1 MKKCKYNYI
10 KIGILLLGLTGCGM
24 NMSDEEPPSFII
36 DSSIS
41 SEVEQQPN
49 KDFVE
54 QLGTENVSDETGYN
68 QFHRML
74 TDELGARE
82 ALFCI
87 DEITGISYFV
97 NQGKD
102 YYLYQLRDGKA
113 SLAVEMPVKE
123 VFTYGGFVYFMIE
136 NYDIYELE
144 KLREGD
150 IYCYNPSNSEVQ
162 LVHEAGLIENAQNY
176 KLKVDETGVYFSY
189 SIEEKET
196 SEIKY
201 YYHLPFDDEKYM
213 TEEGWGNYRFGYM
226 SELVLISRTEGEK
239 DVKNLSM
246 NPFRYCVVG
255 DMLYS
260 VELGRTVLSCL
271 NLRTEK
277 KIEYDF
283 SEVVKQVHT
292 QFNMGEILE
301 ETVVFQSFL
310 VMGQDIWMAGPRALY
325 HMDIESEVVTYY
337 KLVDE
342 EGVHCG
348 IKALYTDG
356 KQLYG
361 LTQKEEEG
369 ASVVVRILTKEIEED
384 AEGVFCM
391 KVEELTE

>member
-1 MKKCKYNYI
+1 MRKCKYNYI

-24 NMSDEEPPSFII
+24 NTSDEEPPSFII

-41 SEVEQQPN
+41 SEVEQQPT

-54 QLGTENVSDETGYN
+54 QLSSEHVPEDISYN

-74 TDELGARE
+74 SNELGVRE
-82 ALFCI
+82 SLFCI
-87 DEITGISYFV
+87 DEVTGISYFV

-102 YYLYQLRDGKA
+102 YYLYQLRDGQAKI
-113 SLAVEMPVKE
+113 AVEMPVKE

-136 NYDIYELE
+136 DYNSYQLT

-150 IYCYNPSNSEVQ
+150 IYCYNPSNREIQ
-162 LVHEAGLIENAQNY
+162 LLHEAGLIENAQNY

-189 SIEEKET
+189 SMEEKET

-201 YYHLPFDDEKYM
+201 YYHLPFADEKYM
-213 TEEGWGNYRFGYM
+213 TEEGWGNYRFAYM

-239 DVKNLSM
+239 DVRNLSM

-255 DMLYS
+255 DILYS
-260 VELGRTVLSCL
+260 VELGSTVLSCL
-271 NLRTEK
+271 NLKTEE

-283 SEVVKQVHT
+283 SEVVRQVHT

-301 ETVVFQSFL
+301 ETVIFQSFL
-310 VMGQDIWMAGPRALY
+310 VMERDIWMAGPMALY
-325 HMDIESEVVTYY
+325 HMDIESGVATYY
-337 KLVDE
+337 KLIKE
-342 EGVHCG
+342 EGTHCG

-361 LTQKEEEG
+361 LTQEKEG
-369 ASVVVRILTKEIEED
+369 GISVVVRILTNEVEED
-384 AEGVFCM
+384 TEGVFCM
-391 KVEELTE
+391 KVKEVTD

>member
-10 KIGILLLGLTGCGM
+10 KIGILLLGLTGCGI

-54 QLGTENVSDETGYN
+54 QLDPEDFPKETSYN

-74 TDELGARE
+74 TNELGARE
-82 ALFCI
+82 SLFCI

-113 SLAVEMPVKE
+113 SLVVEMPVKE
-123 VFTYGGFVYFMIE
+123 VFTYGGLVYFMIE
-136 NYDIYELE
+136 NYDMYELT

-150 IYCYNPSNSEVQ
+150 IYCYNPSNGEIQ

-176 KLKVDETGVYFSY
+176 KLRVDETGIYFSY
-189 SIEEKET
+189 SIEEEET
-196 SEIKY
+196 SEMKY
-201 YYHLPFDDEKYM
+201 YYHLPFDDEKHM
-213 TEEGWGNYRFGYM
+213 TEEGWGNYRFSYM
-226 SELVLISRTEGEK
+226 PELVLISRTEGEE
-239 DVKNLSM
+239 DIRNLSM

-255 DMLYS
+255 DMLYF
-260 VELGRTVLSCL
+260 VELGSNVLSCL
-271 NLRTEK
+271 NLRTEE

-292 QFNMGEILE
+292 QFHMGEILK
-301 ETVVFQSFL
+301 ETVIFQSFL
-310 VMGQDIWMAGPRALY
+310 VMEQHIWMAGPKVLY
-325 HMDIESEVVTYY
+325 HMDIESREATYY

-361 LTQKEEEG
+361 LTQKEEG
-369 ASVVVRILTKEIEED
+369 ASVVVRILTNEIEEV
-384 AEGVFCM
+384 EGVFCM
-391 KVEELTE
+391 KVEDVTE

>member
-213 TEEGWGNYRFGYM
+213 TEEGWGNYRFSYM
-226 SELVLISRTEGEK
+226 PELVLVSRTEGLA
-239 DVKNLSM
+239 DVRNLSM
-246 NPFRYCVVG
+246 NPFRYCVVE
-255 DMLYS
+255 DNLYS
-260 VELGRTVLSCL
+260 VELGSAVLSCL
-271 NLRTEK
+271 NLQTEER
-277 KIEYDF
+277 IEYDF
-283 SEVVKQVHT
+283 SEVAEQVHEELKT
-292 QFNMGEILE
+292 GNLDEKTVIL
-301 ETVVFQSFL
+301 QSFL
-310 VMGQDIWMAGPRALY
+310 IMDKEVWAAGTNELY
-325 HMDIESEVVTYY
+325 YMDIESGVATYY
-337 KLVDE
+337 KLVNA
-342 EGVHCG
+342 EGKQCG
-348 IKALYTDG
+348 IEALYTDG
-356 KQLYG
+356 TRLYG
-361 LTQKEEEG
+361 LTRK
-369 ASVVVRILTKEIEED
+369 EED
-384 AEGVFCM
+384 AESVVVHIVTNEIEKDEEGILCI
-391 KVEELTE
+391 KVEEITE